1 MQKVTLLIEDL
12 TKDYL
17 MGELTVSALSGITLH
32 IEQGQFIV
40 ILGPSGSGKTTL
52 LNLIGGI
59 DRPTTGK
66 ILFDRN
72 GKKIDLPSL
81 SEKNLT
87 KYRRLNVG
95 FIFQFYNL
103 VASLT
108 AFENVEL
115 AAKLTNPSEE
125 ARRITNELLEEVG
138 LGDMSN
144 KFPAQL
150 SGGEQQRVAIAR
162 ALAKKPKILLAD
174 EPTGNIDS
182 ETTGKILKLLQRVN
196 EDHKVTIILVTHN
209 VGISTLADKVIY
221 LRDGNIFGTS
231 KYDPAKEKEFWEEL
245 TVAPTLDTV

>member
-1 MQKVTLLIEDL
+1 MTLQIENL

-17 MGELTVSALSGITLH
+17 MGELTVSALSGITLN
-32 IEQGQFIV
+32 IEQGQFLV

-52 LNLIGGI
+52 LNVLGGI
-59 DRPTTGK
+59 DRPTTGR
-66 ILFDRN
+66 ILFDTN
-72 GKKIDLPSL
+72 GESLDLTSLPEKI
-81 SEKNLT
+81 LT

-115 AAKLTNPSEE
+115 AAKLTNPSDE
-125 ARRITNELLEEVG
+125 ARRMTKELLEQVG
-138 LGDMSN
+138 LGDKSN

-182 ETTGKILKLLQRVN
+182 ETTGRILKLLQRVN
-196 EDHKVTIILVTHN
+196 EDYKVTIILVTHN

-221 LRDGNIFGTS
+221 LRDGKIFGTS

-245 TVAPTLDTV
+245 TVAPPIDEA

>member
-1 MQKVTLLIEDL
+1 MTLQIEDL

-17 MGELTVSALSGITLH
+17 MGELTVSALNGITLN
-32 IEQGQFIV
+32 IEQGQFLV

-52 LNLIGGI
+52 LNVVGGI

-66 ILFDRN
+66 ILFDTN
-72 GKKIDLPSL
+72 GEITDLVSLNEKK
-81 SEKNLT
+81 LT

-115 AAKLTNPSEE
+115 AAKLTNPSDE
-125 ARRITNELLEEVG
+125 ARKITKELLEEVG
-138 LGDMSN
+138 LGDKGN

-196 EDHKVTIILVTHN
+196 EYHNVTIMLVTHN
-209 VGISTLADKVIY
+209 VGISTLADRVIY
-221 LRDGNIFGTS
+221 LRDGKIFGTS

-245 TVAPTLDTV
+245 TVAPPIDTAG

>member
-1 MQKVTLLIEDL
+1 MTLQIEDL
-12 TKDYL
+12 TKNYI
-17 MGELTVSALSGITLH
+17 MGELIVSALSGITLN
-32 IEQGQFIV
+32 IEQGQFLV

-52 LNLIGGI
+52 LNLVGGI

-66 ILFDRN
+66 ILFDTN
-72 GKKIDLPSL
+72 GESSDLVSLNEKK
-81 SEKNLT
+81 LT

-115 AAKLTNPSEE
+115 AAKLTNSSDE
-125 ARRITNELLEEVG
+125 ARMITEELLEEVG
-138 LGDMSN
+138 LGDKSR

-196 EDHKVTIILVTHN
+196 ENHNVTIILVTHN

-221 LRDGNIFGTS
+221 LRDGKIFGTS

-245 TVAPTLDTV
+245 TVAPPIDKA

>member
-1 MQKVTLLIEDL
+1 MTLLIEDL

-17 MGELTVSALSGITLH
+17 MGELTVSALSGITLN

-59 DRPTTGK
+59 DRPTAGK
-66 ILFDRN
+66 ILFDSN
-72 GKKIDLPSL
+72 GKMIDLPSL
-81 SEKNLT
+81 TEKNLT

-108 AFENVEL
+108 AFENIEL
-115 AAKLTNPSEE
+115 AAKLTNPSDE
-125 ARRITNELLEEVG
+125 ARRITNELLEEVS
-138 LGDMSN
+138 LGDMNN

-182 ETTGKILKLLQRVN
+182 ETTGRILKLLQRVN

-221 LRDGNIFGTS
+221 LRDGKIFGTS

-245 TVAPTLDTV
+245 TVAPTIDTA

>member
-1 MQKVTLLIEDL
+1 MTLTIQDL
-12 TKDYL
+12 TKDYK
-17 MGELTVSALSGITLH
+17 MGELIVPALSGITLT
-32 IEQGQFIV
+32 IEQGQFIAV
-40 ILGPSGSGKTTL
+40 LGPSGSGKTTL
-52 LNLIGGI
+52 LNIIGGI
-59 DRPTTGK
+59 DRSTTGK
-66 ILFDRN
+66 ISFDKN
-72 GKKIDLPSL
+72 GEKADLTSL
-81 SEKNLT
+81 NEKNLT

-115 AAKLTNPSEE
+115 AAKLTSPSDE
-125 ARRITNELLEEVG
+125 ARTITKELLEEVG
-138 LGDMSN
+138 LGDKIN

-162 ALAKKPKILLAD
+162 ALAKKPRILLAD

-196 EDHKVTIILVTHN
+196 ENHRVTIILVTHN
-209 VGISTLADKVIY
+209 VGISTLADRVIY
-221 LRDGNIFGTS
+221 LRDGKIFGTS

-245 TVAPTLDTV
+245 TIVPPIDTTG

>member
-1 MQKVTLLIEDL
+1 MTLQIEDL
-12 TKDYL
+12 TKNYL
-17 MGELTVSALSGITLH
+17 MGELIVSALNGITLK
-32 IEQGQFIV
+32 IAQGQFLV

-52 LNLIGGI
+52 LNLVGGL
-59 DRPTTGK
+59 DRPTSGK
-66 ILFDRN
+66 ILFDTN
-72 GKKIDLPSL
+72 GESSDLVCLNEKK
-81 SEKNLT
+81 LT

-115 AAKLTNPSEE
+115 AAKLTNTSDE
-125 ARRITNELLEEVG
+125 ARKITEELLKEVG
-138 LGDMSN
+138 LGDKGN

-196 EDHKVTIILVTHN
+196 ENHNVTIILVTHN

-221 LRDGNIFGTS
+221 LRDGKIFGTS

-245 TVAPTLDTV
+245 RVAPPIDKA

>member
-1 MQKVTLLIEDL
+1 MTLQIEDL
-12 TKDYL
+12 TKVYL
-17 MGELTVSALSGITLH
+17 MGELTVSALSGITLN
-32 IEQGQFIV
+32 IEQGQFLV

-52 LNLIGGI
+52 LNVIGGI
-59 DRPTTGK
+59 DRPTTGR
-66 ILFDRN
+66 ILFGTN
-72 GKKIDLPSL
+72 GESTDLVSLPEKK
-81 SEKNLT
+81 LT

-108 AFENVEL
+108 AYENVEL
-115 AAKLTNPSEE
+115 AAKLTNPSDE
-125 ARRITNELLEEVG
+125 ARRISKQLLEEVG
-138 LGDMSN
+138 LGDKSK

-182 ETTGKILKLLQRVN
+182 ETTEKILKLLQRMN
-196 EDHKVTIILVTHN
+196 ENHNVTIILVTHN

-221 LRDGNIFGTS
+221 LRDGKIFGTS

-245 TVAPTLDTV
+245 TVAPSIDKA

>member
-1 MQKVTLLIEDL
+1 M
-12 TKDYL
+12 
-17 MGELTVSALSGITLH
+17 MGELIVSALSGITLN

-52 LNLIGGI
+52 LNVIGGI

-66 ILFDRN
+66 MLFHKN
-72 GKKIDLPSL
+72 EKIIGLHSL
-81 SEKNLT
+81 NEKDLT

-115 AAKLTNPSEE
+115 AAKLTNPSDE
-125 ARRITNELLEEVG
+125 ARRITSELLEQVG
-138 LGDMSN
+138 LEDMSN

-162 ALAKKPKILLAD
+162 ALSKKPQILLAD

-182 ETTGKILKLLQRVN
+182 ETTGKILKLLQQIN
-196 EDHKVTIILVTHN
+196 EDHKVTVILVTHN

-221 LRDGNIFGTS
+221 LRDGKIFGTS
-231 KYDPAKEKEFWEEL
+231 DYDPAKEKEFWEEL
-245 TVAPTLDTV
+245 TVAPTINTV

>member
-1 MQKVTLLIEDL
+1 MTLAIEDL
-12 TKDYL
+12 TKDYK
-17 MGELTVSALSGITLH
+17 MGELLVPALSGITLD
-32 IEQGQFIV
+32 IEQGQFIA

-52 LNLIGGI
+52 LNVVGGI

-66 ILFDRN
+66 IFFDRN
-72 GKKIDLPSL
+72 GEKIDLTSL
-81 SEKNLT
+81 NEKKLT

-115 AAKLTNPSEE
+115 AGKLTNTSEE
-125 ARRITNELLEEVG
+125 ARRITQELLEEVG
-138 LGDMSN
+138 LGDKMN

-162 ALAKKPKILLAD
+162 ALAKNPRILLAD

-196 EDHKVTIILVTHN
+196 ENYKVTIILVTHN
-209 VGISTLADKVIY
+209 VGISTLADRVIY
-221 LRDGNIFGTS
+221 LRDGKIFGTS

-245 TVAPTLDTV
+245 TVAPPIDKA

>member
-1 MQKVTLLIEDL
+1 MTLLIDDL
-12 TKDYL
+12 TKEYM
-17 MGELTVSALSGITLH
+17 MGELIVSALSGITLN
-32 IEQGQFIV
+32 IEQGQFLV

-66 ILFDRN
+66 IFFNRN
-72 GKKIDLPSL
+72 GKKLDLPSL
-81 SEKNLT
+81 DEKNLT

-103 VASLT
+103 VSSLT

-115 AAKLTNPSEE
+115 AAKLTNPSDE

-138 LGDMSN
+138 LGNMSN

-196 EDHKVTIILVTHN
+196 EDHKVTTILVTHN
-209 VGISTLADKVIY
+209 LGISTLADKVIY
-221 LRDGNIFGTS
+221 LRDGKIFGTS
-231 KYDPAKEKEFWEEL
+231 SYDPAKEKEFWEEL
-245 TVAPTLDTV
+245 TVAPTIDTV

>member
-1 MQKVTLLIEDL
+1 MTLQIEDL

-17 MGELTVSALSGITLH
+17 MGELTVPALSGVTLD
-32 IEQGQFIV
+32 IEQGQFIAV
-40 ILGPSGSGKTTL
+40 LGPSGSGKTTL
-52 LNLIGGI
+52 LNIVGGI

-66 ILFDRN
+66 ILFDKN
-72 GKKIDLPSL
+72 GERTDLASL
-81 SEKNLT
+81 NEKNLT

-115 AAKLTNPSEE
+115 AAKLTNPSDE
-125 ARRITNELLEEVG
+125 AQKITKELLEEVG
-138 LGDMSN
+138 LGDKSN

-209 VGISTLADKVIY
+209 VGISTLADRVIY
-221 LRDGNIFGTS
+221 LRDGKIFGTS

-245 TVAPTLDTV
+245 TVAPPIETA